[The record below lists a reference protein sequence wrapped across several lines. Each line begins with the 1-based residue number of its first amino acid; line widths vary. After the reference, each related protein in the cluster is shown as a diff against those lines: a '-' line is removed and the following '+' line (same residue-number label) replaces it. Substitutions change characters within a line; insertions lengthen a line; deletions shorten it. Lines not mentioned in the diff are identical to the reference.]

1 MAHSSRPSGAW
12 LLGADAFGPVA
23 RQNTIVGSAWWS
35 KLLTMWK
42 PGRKKKRRE
51 EKVRVP
57 IKGLPPNI

>member
-1 MAHSSRPSGAW
+1 